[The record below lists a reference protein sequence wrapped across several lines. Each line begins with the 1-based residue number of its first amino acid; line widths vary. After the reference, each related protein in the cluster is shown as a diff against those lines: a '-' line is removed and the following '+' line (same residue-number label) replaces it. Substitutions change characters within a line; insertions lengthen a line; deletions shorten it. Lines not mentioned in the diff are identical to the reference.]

1 MKKMKTMTEGVI
13 WKEILFFAI
22 PLILGNLF
30 QQLYNTVDSIIVGN
44 YVGSN
49 ALAAVG
55 YSGAIINLLIGFCI
69 GASTGAGVVISQFYG
84 AKNTEGV
91 RKAVHT
97 TMAIALVAG
106 VLLGFVYDITKDPIA
121 AQNEKAKQEAY
132 KEVMADA
139 DSFEA
144 LSGDAYSEANITAT
158 FAAALQADAENY
170 TADEITEVVAGV
182 KDGKVI
188 GLVVTVVAGDGYGG
202 DIKFS
207 VGVGAD
213 GTYLGTSILSISE
226 TAGLGMRVKTSPDFL
241 AQFKSANTDKFVLVK
256 DGSGA
261 AAGDEKIDA
270 ISGSTVTSKAVL
282 RGVNSA
288 LIAYKEIYAAK
299 AVTVGGVSVE

>member
-1 MKKMKTMTEGVI
+1 M
-13 WKEILFFAI
+13 FADRAKI
-22 PLILGNLF
+22 FIK
-30 QQLYNTVDSIIVGN
+30 
-44 YVGSN
+44 
-49 ALAAVG
+49 
-55 YSGAIINLLIGFCI
+55 SGKG
-69 GASTGAGVVISQFYG
+69 
-84 AKNTEGV
+84 
-91 RKAVHT
+91 
-97 TMAIALVAG
+97 
-106 VLLGFVYDITKDPIA
+106 
-121 AQNEKAKQEAY
+121 
-132 KEVMADA
+132 
-139 DSFEA
+139 
-144 LSGDAYSEANITAT
+144 
-158 FAAALQADAENY
+158 
-170 TADEITEVVAGV
+170 
-182 KDGKVI
+182 
-188 GLVVTVVAGDGYGG
+188 GDGHVSFRRELYVPNGGPDGGDGGKGG

>member
-1 MKKMKTMTEGVI
+1 MNKIVKDAL
-13 WKEILFFAI
+13 ILFAI
-22 PLILGNLF
+22 
-30 QQLYNTVDSIIVGN
+30 T
-44 YVGSN
+44 
-49 ALAAVG
+49 
-55 YSGAIINLLIGFCI
+55 
-69 GASTGAGVVISQFYG
+69 
-84 AKNTEGV
+84 
-91 RKAVHT
+91 
-97 TMAIALVAG
+97 LVAG

-241 AQFKSANTDKFVLVK
+241 AQFKLVK

>member
-1 MKKMKTMTEGVI
+1 MNKIVKDAL
-13 WKEILFFAI
+13 ILFAI
-22 PLILGNLF
+22 
-30 QQLYNTVDSIIVGN
+30 T
-44 YVGSN
+44 
-49 ALAAVG
+49 
-55 YSGAIINLLIGFCI
+55 
-69 GASTGAGVVISQFYG
+69 
-84 AKNTEGV
+84 
-91 RKAVHT
+91 
-97 TMAIALVAG
+97 LVAG

-188 GLVVTVVAGDGYGG
+188 GLVVTGDGYGG

>member
-1 MKKMKTMTEGVI
+1 MNKIVKDAL
-13 WKEILFFAI
+13 ILFAI
-22 PLILGNLF
+22 
-30 QQLYNTVDSIIVGN
+30 T
-44 YVGSN
+44 
-49 ALAAVG
+49 
-55 YSGAIINLLIGFCI
+55 
-69 GASTGAGVVISQFYG
+69 
-84 AKNTEGV
+84 
-91 RKAVHT
+91 
-97 TMAIALVAG
+97 LVAG

-207 VGVGAD
+207 VGD

>member
-1 MKKMKTMTEGVI
+1 MNKIVKDAL
-13 WKEILFFAI
+13 ILFAI
-22 PLILGNLF
+22 
-30 QQLYNTVDSIIVGN
+30 T
-44 YVGSN
+44 
-49 ALAAVG
+49 
-55 YSGAIINLLIGFCI
+55 
-69 GASTGAGVVISQFYG
+69 
-84 AKNTEGV
+84 
-91 RKAVHT
+91 
-97 TMAIALVAG
+97 LVAG

-241 AQFKSANTDKFVLVK
+241 AQFKSANTDIK
-256 DGSGA
+256 GSF
-261 AAGDEKIDA
+261 
-270 ISGSTVTSKAVL
+270 TWCQLRFNCLQRNLCSKSC
-282 RGVNSA
+282 NSRRCF
-288 LIAYKEIYAAK
+288 
-299 AVTVGGVSVE
+299 S

>member
-1 MKKMKTMTEGVI
+1 MNKIVKDAL
-13 WKEILFFAI
+13 ILFAI
-22 PLILGNLF
+22 
-30 QQLYNTVDSIIVGN
+30 T
-44 YVGSN
+44 
-49 ALAAVG
+49 
-55 YSGAIINLLIGFCI
+55 
-69 GASTGAGVVISQFYG
+69 
-84 AKNTEGV
+84 
-91 RKAVHT
+91 
-97 TMAIALVAG
+97 LVAG

-256 DGSGA
+256 YRSGA

>member
-1 MKKMKTMTEGVI
+1 MNKIVKDAL
-13 WKEILFFAI
+13 ILFAI
-22 PLILGNLF
+22 
-30 QQLYNTVDSIIVGN
+30 T
-44 YVGSN
+44 
-49 ALAAVG
+49 
-55 YSGAIINLLIGFCI
+55 
-69 GASTGAGVVISQFYG
+69 
-84 AKNTEGV
+84 
-91 RKAVHT
+91 
-97 TMAIALVAG
+97 LVAG

-170 TADEITEVVAGV
+170 TADEITE
-182 KDGKVI
+182 
-188 GLVVTVVAGDGYGG
+188 VVAGDGYGG

>member
-1 MKKMKTMTEGVI
+1 MNKIVKDAL
-13 WKEILFFAI
+13 ILFAI
-22 PLILGNLF
+22 
-30 QQLYNTVDSIIVGN
+30 T
-44 YVGSN
+44 
-49 ALAAVG
+49 
-55 YSGAIINLLIGFCI
+55 
-69 GASTGAGVVISQFYG
+69 
-84 AKNTEGV
+84 
-91 RKAVHT
+91 
-97 TMAIALVAG
+97 LVAG

-261 AAGDEKIDA
+261 DAGDEKIDA

>member
-1 MKKMKTMTEGVI
+1 MNKIVKDAL
-13 WKEILFFAI
+13 ILFAI
-22 PLILGNLF
+22 
-30 QQLYNTVDSIIVGN
+30 T
-44 YVGSN
+44 
-49 ALAAVG
+49 
-55 YSGAIINLLIGFCI
+55 
-69 GASTGAGVVISQFYG
+69 
-84 AKNTEGV
+84 
-91 RKAVHT
+91 
-97 TMAIALVAG
+97 LVAG

-261 AAGDEKIDA
+261 AAGDEKNDA

>member
-1 MKKMKTMTEGVI
+1 MNKIVKDAL
-13 WKEILFFAI
+13 ILFAI
-22 PLILGNLF
+22 
-30 QQLYNTVDSIIVGN
+30 T
-44 YVGSN
+44 
-49 ALAAVG
+49 
-55 YSGAIINLLIGFCI
+55 
-69 GASTGAGVVISQFYG
+69 
-84 AKNTEGV
+84 
-91 RKAVHT
+91 
-97 TMAIALVAG
+97 LVAG

-188 GLVVTVVAGDGYGG
+188 GLVVAGDGYGG

>member
-1 MKKMKTMTEGVI
+1 
-13 WKEILFFAI
+13 
-22 PLILGNLF
+22 
-30 QQLYNTVDSIIVGN
+30 
-44 YVGSN
+44 
-49 ALAAVG
+49 
-55 YSGAIINLLIGFCI
+55 
-69 GASTGAGVVISQFYG
+69 
-84 AKNTEGV
+84 
-91 RKAVHT
+91 
-97 TMAIALVAG
+97 
-106 VLLGFVYDITKDPIA
+106 
-121 AQNEKAKQEAY
+121 
-132 KEVMADA
+132 MADA

>member
-1 MKKMKTMTEGVI
+1 MNKIVKDAL
-13 WKEILFFAI
+13 ILFAI
-22 PLILGNLF
+22 
-30 QQLYNTVDSIIVGN
+30 T
-44 YVGSN
+44 
-49 ALAAVG
+49 
-55 YSGAIINLLIGFCI
+55 
-69 GASTGAGVVISQFYG
+69 
-84 AKNTEGV
+84 
-91 RKAVHT
+91 
-97 TMAIALVAG
+97 LVAG

-202 DIKFS
+202 
-207 VGVGAD
+207 
-213 GTYLGTSILSISE
+213 TYLGTSILSISE

>member
-1 MKKMKTMTEGVI
+1 MNKIVKDAL
-13 WKEILFFAI
+13 ILFAI
-22 PLILGNLF
+22 
-30 QQLYNTVDSIIVGN
+30 T
-44 YVGSN
+44 
-49 ALAAVG
+49 
-55 YSGAIINLLIGFCI
+55 
-69 GASTGAGVVISQFYG
+69 
-84 AKNTEGV
+84 
-91 RKAVHT
+91 
-97 TMAIALVAG
+97 LVAG

-256 DGSGA
+256 DA

>member
-1 MKKMKTMTEGVI
+1 MNKIVKDAL
-13 WKEILFFAI
+13 ILFAI
-22 PLILGNLF
+22 
-30 QQLYNTVDSIIVGN
+30 T
-44 YVGSN
+44 
-49 ALAAVG
+49 
-55 YSGAIINLLIGFCI
+55 
-69 GASTGAGVVISQFYG
+69 
-84 AKNTEGV
+84 
-91 RKAVHT
+91 
-97 TMAIALVAG
+97 LVAG
-106 VLLGFVYDITKDPIA
+106 VLLGFVYDITKEPIA

>member
-1 MKKMKTMTEGVI
+1 MLIQKP
-13 WKEILFFAI
+13 IL
-22 PLILGNLF
+22 
-30 QQLYNTVDSIIVGN
+30 QQHLH
-44 YVGSN
+44 
-49 ALAAVG
+49 L
-55 YSGAIINLLIGFCI
+55 
-69 GASTGAGVVISQFYG
+69 
-84 AKNTEGV
+84 
-91 RKAVHT
+91 
-97 TMAIALVAG
+97 
-106 VLLGFVYDITKDPIA
+106 P
-121 AQNEKAKQEAY
+121 
-132 KEVMADA
+132 
-139 DSFEA
+139 
-144 LSGDAYSEANITAT
+144 
-158 FAAALQADAENY
+158 LQADAENY

>member
-1 MKKMKTMTEGVI
+1 MNKIVKDAL
-13 WKEILFFAI
+13 ILFAI
-22 PLILGNLF
+22 
-30 QQLYNTVDSIIVGN
+30 T
-44 YVGSN
+44 
-49 ALAAVG
+49 
-55 YSGAIINLLIGFCI
+55 
-69 GASTGAGVVISQFYG
+69 
-84 AKNTEGV
+84 
-91 RKAVHT
+91 
-97 TMAIALVAG
+97 LVAG

-261 AAGDEKIDA
+261 AGDEKIDA

>member
-1 MKKMKTMTEGVI
+1 MNKIVKDAL
-13 WKEILFFAI
+13 ILFAI
-22 PLILGNLF
+22 
-30 QQLYNTVDSIIVGN
+30 T
-44 YVGSN
+44 
-49 ALAAVG
+49 
-55 YSGAIINLLIGFCI
+55 
-69 GASTGAGVVISQFYG
+69 
-84 AKNTEGV
+84 
-91 RKAVHT
+91 
-97 TMAIALVAG
+97 LVAG

-256 DGSGA
+256 DGSVA

>member
-1 MKKMKTMTEGVI
+1 MNKIVKDAL
-13 WKEILFFAI
+13 ILFAI
-22 PLILGNLF
+22 
-30 QQLYNTVDSIIVGN
+30 T
-44 YVGSN
+44 
-49 ALAAVG
+49 
-55 YSGAIINLLIGFCI
+55 
-69 GASTGAGVVISQFYG
+69 
-84 AKNTEGV
+84 
-91 RKAVHT
+91 
-97 TMAIALVAG
+97 LVAG

-241 AQFKSANTDKFVLVK
+241 AQFKSANTDKFVLVE

>member
-1 MKKMKTMTEGVI
+1 MNKIVKDAL
-13 WKEILFFAI
+13 ILFAI
-22 PLILGNLF
+22 
-30 QQLYNTVDSIIVGN
+30 T
-44 YVGSN
+44 
-49 ALAAVG
+49 
-55 YSGAIINLLIGFCI
+55 
-69 GASTGAGVVISQFYG
+69 
-84 AKNTEGV
+84 
-91 RKAVHT
+91 
-97 TMAIALVAG
+97 LVAG

-241 AQFKSANTDKFVLVK
+241 EQFKSANKDKFVLVK
-256 DGSGA
+256 DGYGA

>member
-1 MKKMKTMTEGVI
+1 MNKIVKDAL
-13 WKEILFFAI
+13 ILFAI
-22 PLILGNLF
+22 
-30 QQLYNTVDSIIVGN
+30 T
-44 YVGSN
+44 
-49 ALAAVG
+49 
-55 YSGAIINLLIGFCI
+55 
-69 GASTGAGVVISQFYG
+69 
-84 AKNTEGV
+84 
-91 RKAVHT
+91 
-97 TMAIALVAG
+97 LVAG

-188 GLVVTVVAGDGYGG
+188 GLVVTVVAGDGY
-202 DIKFS
+202 
-207 VGVGAD
+207 
-213 GTYLGTSILSISE
+213 
-226 TAGLGMRVKTSPDFL
+226 FL

>member
-1 MKKMKTMTEGVI
+1 
-13 WKEILFFAI
+13 
-22 PLILGNLF
+22 
-30 QQLYNTVDSIIVGN
+30 
-44 YVGSN
+44 
-49 ALAAVG
+49 
-55 YSGAIINLLIGFCI
+55 
-69 GASTGAGVVISQFYG
+69 
-84 AKNTEGV
+84 
-91 RKAVHT
+91 
-97 TMAIALVAG
+97 
-106 VLLGFVYDITKDPIA
+106 
-121 AQNEKAKQEAY
+121 
-132 KEVMADA
+132 MADA

-158 FAAALQADAENY
+158 FASALQADAENY

>member
-1 MKKMKTMTEGVI
+1 MNKIVKDAL
-13 WKEILFFAI
+13 ILFAI
-22 PLILGNLF
+22 
-30 QQLYNTVDSIIVGN
+30 T
-44 YVGSN
+44 
-49 ALAAVG
+49 
-55 YSGAIINLLIGFCI
+55 
-69 GASTGAGVVISQFYG
+69 
-84 AKNTEGV
+84 
-91 RKAVHT
+91 
-97 TMAIALVAG
+97 LVAG

-144 LSGDAYSEANITAT
+144 LSGDAYSEAKITAT

-226 TAGLGMRVKTSPDFL
+226 TAGRGMRVKTSPDFL
-241 AQFKSANTDKFVLVK
+241 AQCKSANSDKFVLVK

-261 AAGDEKIDA
+261 AAGDEKIGA

-299 AVTVGGVSVE
+299 AVTVGGDSVE

>member
-1 MKKMKTMTEGVI
+1 MNKIVKDAL
-13 WKEILFFAI
+13 ILFAI
-22 PLILGNLF
+22 
-30 QQLYNTVDSIIVGN
+30 T
-44 YVGSN
+44 
-49 ALAAVG
+49 
-55 YSGAIINLLIGFCI
+55 
-69 GASTGAGVVISQFYG
+69 
-84 AKNTEGV
+84 
-91 RKAVHT
+91 
-97 TMAIALVAG
+97 LVAG

-158 FAAALQADAENY
+158 FAA
-170 TADEITEVVAGV
+170 DEITEIVAGV

>member
-1 MKKMKTMTEGVI
+1 MNKIVKDAL
-13 WKEILFFAI
+13 ILFAI
-22 PLILGNLF
+22 
-30 QQLYNTVDSIIVGN
+30 T
-44 YVGSN
+44 
-49 ALAAVG
+49 
-55 YSGAIINLLIGFCI
+55 
-69 GASTGAGVVISQFYG
+69 
-84 AKNTEGV
+84 
-91 RKAVHT
+91 
-97 TMAIALVAG
+97 LVAG

-213 GTYLGTSILSISE
+213 GT
-226 TAGLGMRVKTSPDFL
+226 
-241 AQFKSANTDKFVLVK
+241 
-256 DGSGA
+256 
-261 AAGDEKIDA
+261 
-270 ISGSTVTSKAVL
+270 
-282 RGVNSA
+282 
-288 LIAYKEIYAAK
+288 
-299 AVTVGGVSVE
+299 

>member
-1 MKKMKTMTEGVI
+1 MNKIVKDAL
-13 WKEILFFAI
+13 ILFAI
-22 PLILGNLF
+22 
-30 QQLYNTVDSIIVGN
+30 T
-44 YVGSN
+44 
-49 ALAAVG
+49 
-55 YSGAIINLLIGFCI
+55 
-69 GASTGAGVVISQFYG
+69 
-84 AKNTEGV
+84 
-91 RKAVHT
+91 
-97 TMAIALVAG
+97 LVAG

-132 KEVMADA
+132 KEVM
-139 DSFEA
+139 A

>member
-1 MKKMKTMTEGVI
+1 MNKIVKDAL
-13 WKEILFFAI
+13 ILFAI
-22 PLILGNLF
+22 
-30 QQLYNTVDSIIVGN
+30 T
-44 YVGSN
+44 
-49 ALAAVG
+49 
-55 YSGAIINLLIGFCI
+55 
-69 GASTGAGVVISQFYG
+69 
-84 AKNTEGV
+84 
-91 RKAVHT
+91 
-97 TMAIALVAG
+97 LVAG

-241 AQFKSANTDKFVLVK
+241 AQFKSAN
-256 DGSGA
+256 
-261 AAGDEKIDA
+261 KIGRA
-270 ISGSTVTSKAVL
+270 SCRERV
-282 RGVNSA
+282 
-288 LIAYKEIYAAK
+288 
-299 AVTVGGVSVE
+299 

>member
-1 MKKMKTMTEGVI
+1 MNKIVKDAL
-13 WKEILFFAI
+13 ILFAI
-22 PLILGNLF
+22 
-30 QQLYNTVDSIIVGN
+30 T
-44 YVGSN
+44 
-49 ALAAVG
+49 
-55 YSGAIINLLIGFCI
+55 
-69 GASTGAGVVISQFYG
+69 
-84 AKNTEGV
+84 
-91 RKAVHT
+91 
-97 TMAIALVAG
+97 LVAG

-158 FAAALQADAENY
+158 FAAALQAENY